1 MNGVAHTPYLHSL
14 AVFFRNWLSLVEHR
28 IFNLKVVGSSPTF
41 LIGSCQLD
49 YSHDLWCLL
58 LNSLSGQ
65 FFSIG
70 YHFVSWYDI
79 GKGVKILN
87 SEMTDF
93 FKMQIEHANFVS
105 DSMIAI
111 AGIMLTL
118 SVFVV
123 TYQLVLNK
131 KTIDTLKKDNQK
143 LVKDI
148 TKYTFIMGIR
158 NQAETSSRLENV
170 KDTVEYFNK
179 YFSNDLD
186 VFDEMKKYTLQILR
200 NELSSY
206 SAYPNITPENNHDE
220 INKLFEK
227 EFDEKESKFKG
238 DVKTEAMIK
247 DTREIINLL
256 KDFY

>member
-1 MNGVAHTPYLHSL
+1 MA
-14 AVFFRNWLSLVEHR
+14 EHQ
-28 IFNLKVVGSSPTF
+28 IFNLKVVGSNPAF
-41 LIGSCQLD
+41 LVGSRRLD
-49 YSHDLWCLL
+49 YSHDLWCFL
-58 LNSLSGQ
+58 LNSPSGL

-70 YHFVSWYDI
+70 YHTVSWYDI

-87 SEMTDF
+87 SEITDF

-118 SVFVV
+118 SIFVV
-123 TYQLVLNK
+123 TYQLLLNK

-158 NQAETSSRLENV
+158 NQAETSSRQENV

-186 VFDEMKKYTLQILR
+186 VFDEMKKYRLQILR

-206 SAYPNITPENNHDE
+206 ASHPNISPEKNHDDV
-220 INKLFEK
+220 NKLFED
-227 EFDEKESKFKG
+227 EFDKIESSG
-238 DVKTEAMIK
+238 EVDVNTKAMIR
-247 DTREIINLL
+247 DTRKIINLL

>member
-1 MNGVAHTPYLHSL
+1 M
-14 AVFFRNWLSLVEHR
+14 
-28 IFNLKVVGSSPTF
+28 
-41 LIGSCQLD
+41 
-49 YSHDLWCLL
+49 
-58 LNSLSGQ
+58 
-65 FFSIG
+65 
-70 YHFVSWYDI
+70 
-79 GKGVKILN
+79 N
-87 SEMTDF
+87 SEIIDF

-111 AGIMLTL
+111 TGIMLTL

-148 TKYTFIMGIR
+148 TRYTFIMGIR

-227 EFDEKESKFKG
+227 EFGEKESKFKG